1 MEGIIR
7 NRNRDWERED
17 LQRKL
22 LAEVKALY
30 KIREIIGDPDLF
42 ITLTDFIF
50 DQFPVGEKD
59 LEDNRASDEWWSASF
74 AFEEKITGYTLD
86 ELYQLVTHQLEVN
99 KEEET

>member
-17 LQRKL
+17 LQKKL

-30 KIREIIGDPDLF
+30 KIRELIGAPDVFLM
-42 ITLTDFIF
+42 LTDFIF

-59 LEDNRASDEWWSASF
+59 LEDNKASDEWWEASF
-74 AFEEKITGYTLD
+74 AFERKITGCTLD
-86 ELYQLVTHQLEVN
+86 ELYQLVTHQLEIN